1 MDKLTLEEIKAQLC
15 GKRIVAVEA
24 SEWSGV
30 VRSLTTNSGYV
41 SLLLDDGTTIEAG
54 ALFIHEDKQQ
64 PSHAVGSSSRRPD

>member
-1 MDKLTLEEIKAQLC
+1 MDKQALADIKTQLC

-41 SLLLDDGTTIEAG
+41 SLLLDDGTTLEAG
-54 ALFIHEDKQQ
+54 ALFVHENGQQ
-64 PSHAVGSSSRRPD
+64 PRHSIGVASQ